1 MIVTQ
6 FRVKRI
12 AEPSED
18 AINQWQIYLTLKPTW
33 IERYFFGK
41 IKSETR
47 TMVGSCISW
56 KWGNDTKVDYLWSLW
71 AHKIVRDRIKKA
83 GTTYVNRRSIW

>member
-1 MIVTQ
+1 MIVKQ
-6 FRVKRI
+6 YRVKRI

-18 AINQWQIYLTLKPTW
+18 AINQWQIQLMLAPNW

-41 IKSETR
+41 TKLENK
-47 TMVGSCISW
+47 TMVGSCITW

-71 AHKIVRDRIKKA
+71 AHKIVRNRIKKA
-83 GTTYVNRRSIW
+83 GVTYVNRRTN

>member
-1 MIVTQ
+1 MIVKQ

-18 AINQWQIYLTLKPTW
+18 AINQWQIQLALEPNW
-33 IERYFFGK
+33 IERFFFGK
-41 IKSETR
+41 IKSENK
-47 TMVGSCISW
+47 TMVGSCITW

-71 AHKIVRDRIKKA
+71 AHKIVRARIKKA
-83 GTTYVNRRSIW
+83 CSTYTRRTN